1 MHVNILDTKYIYGM
15 PFELLV
21 FSVQKLFDLREI
33 MVRQMPNKILNQQQS
48 RTKIDIK
55 YPNNKAK

>member
-55 YPNNKAK
+55 YPKPNND

>member
-33 MVRQMPNKILNQQQS
+33 MVR
-48 RTKIDIK
+48 
-55 YPNNKAK
+55 